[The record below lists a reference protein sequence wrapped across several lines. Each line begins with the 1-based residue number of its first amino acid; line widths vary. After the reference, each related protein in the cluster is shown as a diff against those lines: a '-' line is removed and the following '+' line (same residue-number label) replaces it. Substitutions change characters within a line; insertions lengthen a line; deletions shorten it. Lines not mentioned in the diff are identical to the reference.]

1 MQKTIIPML
10 FIDLQLFAEGGGTG
24 ADGVSGVTGT
34 AAVSQTGESSAPEV
48 KYGKQNN
55 MPSSEAEATTEAT
68 LSREE
73 EFAKIRKGEYKDL
86 FDAEVQN
93 TVQKRLKSTKDTVQK
108 YEALTPTLELL
119 AKKYGVDAA
128 DIEALNRAIEDDDSY
143 FEEEALEKG
152 ISVKQL
158 KEIRK
163 MERENAELRAEMQAR
178 QNQENANREY
188 ARWIGQTEEA
198 KKFYPNIDLRAEM
211 QNEQFRNLLRS
222 GVDVR
227 AAYEVMHRDEI
238 FPAIMRHA
246 AKEAEQKVTNKV
258 IANGARPT
266 ENGMSSQS
274 ASIVKDDVS
283 QLSNAD
289 IDEVIRQV
297 RAGKKITFG

>member
-1 MQKTIIPML
+1 MKKTIIPML

-34 AAVSQTGESSAPEV
+34 AAVSQTGESSVEV
-48 KYGKQNN
+48 KYGKQNTV
-55 MPSSEAEATTEAT
+55 PSSEAEVTTEAT

-163 MERENAELRAEMQAR
+163 MERENAELRREMQAR

-188 ARWIGQTEEA
+188 ARWIGQAEEA

-211 QNEQFRNLLRS
+211 QSEQFRNLLRN

>member
-1 MQKTIIPML
+1 MKKTIIPML

-34 AAVSQTGESSAPEV
+34 AAVSQTGESSVEV
-48 KYGKQNN
+48 KYGKQNTV
-55 MPSSEAEATTEAT
+55 PSSEAEATTEAT

-188 ARWIGQTEEA
+188 ARWIGQAEEA

-211 QNEQFRNLLRS
+211 QNEQFRNLLRN

-274 ASIVKDDVS
+274 ASVVKDDVS

-297 RAGKKITFG
+297 KAGKKITFG

>member
-10 FIDLQLFAEGGGTG
+10 FNLQLFAEGGGTG
-24 ADGVSGVTGT
+24 AEGTSGVTGT
-34 AAVSQTGESSAPEV
+34 AAVSQTGENTAEV
-48 KYGKQNN
+48 KYGKQNTT
-55 MPSSEAEATTEAT
+55 PTSEAETTTEVTT

-158 KEIRK
+158 KEIRQ
-163 MERENAELRAEMQAR
+163 MERENAELRAEREAR
-178 QNQENANREY
+178 QNQEAANREY
-188 ARWIGQTEEA
+188 ARWMEQTEEA

-211 QNEQFRNLLRS
+211 QNEQFRNMLRS

-227 AAYEVMHRDEI
+227 AAYEIAHRDEI
-238 FPAIMRHA
+238 FPAIMQHA
-246 AKEAEQKVTNKV
+246 AKAAEQKVTNKV

-283 QLSNAD
+283 QLTNAD
-289 IDEVIRQV
+289 IDEVIRKV
-297 RAGKKITFG
+297 RAGEKITFG

>member
-1 MQKTIIPML
+1 ML

-34 AAVSQTGESSAPEV
+34 AAVSQTGESSVEV
-48 KYGKQNN
+48 KYGKQNTV
-55 MPSSEAEATTEAT
+55 PSSEAEVTTEAT

-163 MERENAELRAEMQAR
+163 MERENAELRREMQAR

-188 ARWIGQTEEA
+188 ARWIGQAEEA

-211 QNEQFRNLLRS
+211 QSEQFRNLLRS
-222 GVDVR
+222 GVNVR

-297 RAGKKITFG
+297 KAGKKITFG

>member
-1 MQKTIIPML
+1 MKKIFFPIC
-10 FIDLQLFAEGGGTG
+10 FIDLQLFADGGGTG
-24 ADGVSGVTGT
+24 ADGVSGDTGA
-34 AAVSQTGESSAPEV
+34 AAVSQTGENPAAV
-48 KYGKQNN
+48 KYGKQETT
-55 MPSSEAEATTEAT
+55 PSSEAKTTTEAT

-108 YEALTPTLELL
+108 YQALTPTLELL

-158 KEIRK
+158 KEFRQ
-163 MERENAELRAEMQAR
+163 MERENAALRAEKQAR
-178 QNQENANREY
+178 LAQENANREY
-188 ARWIGQTEEA
+188 ARWMEQTEEA

-211 QNEQFRNLLRS
+211 QNEQFRNMLTS

-266 ENGMSSQS
+266 ENGMSAQS

-283 QLSNAD
+283 QLTNAD
-289 IDEVIRQV
+289 IDEIIRKV
-297 RAGKKITFG
+297 RAGEKITFG